1 MLKAGVSLKIKIRS
15 YRHPEDYKAVFRVWK
30 LARKGIHV
38 SFSDEEEEIKKL
50 VEKNPGLFFLA
61 EIDGK
66 VIGTAMGGF
75 DGRRGI
81 IYHLAV
87 LPEFQNL
94 RIGSKLLSCVEEG
107 LKKAGCSKVYL
118 FVVSENS
125 ELSDYYARHGYEK
138 MDVIPLTKKLN

>member
-1 MLKAGVSLKIKIRS
+1 MVKTGQSLKIKIRA
-15 YRHPEDYKAVFRVWK
+15 YRHPEDYEAVFQVWK
-30 LARKGIHV
+30 LAGKGIHIT
-38 SFSDEEEEIKKL
+38 SSDEEEVIKKL

-107 LKKAGCSKVYL
+107 LQKAGCSKVYL

-125 ELSDYYARHGYEK
+125 ELSDYYVRHGYEK
-138 MDVIPLTKKLN
+138 MDVIPLTKKLK